1 MLIDTHVHLDKFDD
15 SDITPIMDRAAD
27 VGVGFVISAGTTI
40 KSTKRCINLSVN
52 RPNFF
57 SGVGV
62 HPMDLEAPLND
73 GDYETLRD
81 LALSSD
87 KVVVMSEIGLDF
99 MDNMPDRSWQYSAF
113 REQIYLARM
122 LDLPIVFH
130 SRNSH
135 KECFRILREERA
147 YQVGGIMHYFQGSL
161 YDAEAAIDLGFY
173 ISIARPIFR
182 LDSLRDV
189 VKKLPIDKIVLETDS
204 FPQPFK
210 KNRMNWTE
218 PRHLRDILQEVAL
231 IHSREIDE
239 VEQIIFENTRKAL
252 RSKWANIVKYIPSA

>member
-52 RPNFF
+52 HPNFF

-87 KVVVMSEIGLDF
+87 KVVVMSENSGRHDEATYNAHNRHRKKNDRTKIQCYTCWVLD
-99 MDNMPDRSWQYSAF
+99 
-113 REQIYLARM
+113 LGRM
-122 LDLPIVFH
+122 LEVFMVQ
-130 SRNSH
+130 R
-135 KECFRILREERA
+135 
-147 YQVGGIMHYFQGSL
+147 VV
-161 YDAEAAIDLGFY
+161 
-173 ISIARPIFR
+173 
-182 LDSLRDV
+182 DV
-189 VKKLPIDKIVLETDS
+189 
-204 FPQPFK
+204 
-210 KNRMNWTE
+210 
-218 PRHLRDILQEVAL
+218 
-231 IHSREIDE
+231 
-239 VEQIIFENTRKAL
+239 
-252 RSKWANIVKYIPSA
+252 

>member
-52 RPNFF
+52 HPNFF

-130 SRNSH
+130 SRGSH

-147 YQVGGIMHYFQGSL
+147 YQVGGIMHYFQADL
-161 YDAEAAIDLGFY
+161 RMAFRAIDLGFS
-173 ISIARPIFR
+173 ISLARPLFR
-182 LDSLRDV
+182 LPELQV
-189 VKKLPIDKIVLETDS
+189 VVSELPLEKLVIETDS
-204 FPQPFK
+204 APQPFK
-210 KNRMNWTE
+210 SKTVSNT
-218 PRHLRDILQEVAL
+218 HLTLPTSDLV
-231 IHSREIDE
+231 
-239 VEQIIFENTRKAL
+239 
-252 RSKWANIVKYIPSA
+252 

>member
-81 LALSSD
+81 LGLS
-87 KVVVMSEIGLDF
+87 
-99 MDNMPDRSWQYSAF
+99 
-113 REQIYLARM
+113 
-122 LDLPIVFH
+122 
-130 SRNSH
+130 
-135 KECFRILREERA
+135 
-147 YQVGGIMHYFQGSL
+147 
-161 YDAEAAIDLGFY
+161 
-173 ISIARPIFR
+173 
-182 LDSLRDV
+182 
-189 VKKLPIDKIVLETDS
+189 
-204 FPQPFK
+204 
-210 KNRMNWTE
+210 
-218 PRHLRDILQEVAL
+218 
-231 IHSREIDE
+231 
-239 VEQIIFENTRKAL
+239 
-252 RSKWANIVKYIPSA
+252 